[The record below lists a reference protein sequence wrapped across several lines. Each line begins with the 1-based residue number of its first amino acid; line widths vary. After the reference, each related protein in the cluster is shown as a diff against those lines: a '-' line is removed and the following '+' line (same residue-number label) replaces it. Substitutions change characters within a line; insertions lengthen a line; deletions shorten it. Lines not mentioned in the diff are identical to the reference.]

1 MLGRRCRTGLAR
13 VSPWTYTRAL
23 SDRPPLGDRPLRSFE
38 DWAELQ
44 LRRAEVGTLI
54 DIFSQ
59 YGSNRTQENTYKLR
73 DATRRPVPNAA
84 VSSLLAAGAHFGHAT
99 SRMNPNFMPYA
110 YGVRANATIID
121 LDHTVPLL
129 RRAANL
135 VRAVAYA
142 GGQILF
148 IGTRADLRQIVKTA
162 AGRIGKQGYY
172 ISDRWIPGTLTNTAE
187 LYTPQ
192 VAKEI
197 ITIPDLVILL
207 NPLSNITAIRECA
220 LAHVPT
226 IAIIDS
232 DADPRIVMYPIPAN
246 DESPQTAEIVAGI
259 LSIAGREGL
268 ALRMEE
274 EVMEEEDRQESDD
287 EDFWDM
293 VAEEKRSGTDD
304 GLQQEP
310 EDDDA
315 WLDEDSDE
323 DLNEGSEEN
332 MQAELEPTEADSRS
346 DEESGDDKRT
356 RKEPQGQRFDY

>member
-1 MLGRRCRTGLAR
+1 MLGRRCRVGLAR
-13 VSPWTYTRAL
+13 VPPWTSTRAL

-38 DWAELQ
+38 DWSELQ

-59 YGSNRTQENTYKLR
+59 YGSNRTQENSYKLR
-73 DATRRPVPNAA
+73 ETLRRPVPNAT

-110 YGVRANATIID
+110 YGVRANSTIID

-148 IGTRADLRQIVKTA
+148 IGTRADLRQIVKSA

-172 ISDRWIPGTLTNTAE
+172 ISDRWIPGTLTNTPE
-187 LYTPQ
+187 LYSPQ
-192 VAKEI
+192 VAKET
-197 ITIPDLVILL
+197 ITVPDLVILL

-220 LAHVPT
+220 LSHVPT

-274 EVMEEEDRQESDD
+274 DVEKEEAEQMEVDD
-287 EDFWDM
+287 TFWDM
-293 VAEEKRSGTDD
+293 VEMERNETEEASGDK
-304 GLQQEP
+304 EVS
-310 EDDDA
+310 
-315 WLDEDSDE
+315 EDSD
-323 DLNEGSEEN
+323 SEP
-332 MQAELEPTEADSRS
+332 APEPE
-346 DEESGDDKRT
+346 
-356 RKEPQGQRFDY
+356 GQRFDY

>member
-1 MLGRRCRTGLAR
+1 MLGHRCSRAR
-13 VSPWTYTRAL
+13 LPTAHWTSTRAL

-38 DWAELQ
+38 DWSELQ

-59 YGSNRTQENTYKLR
+59 YGSNRTQENSYKLR
-73 DATRRPVPNAA
+73 ETLRRPVPNAT

-110 YGVRANATIID
+110 YGVRANSTVID

-148 IGTRADLRQIVKTA
+148 IGTRADLRQIVKSA

-172 ISDRWIPGTLTNTAE
+172 ISDRWIPGTLTNTPE
-187 LYTPQ
+187 LYSPQ
-192 VAKEI
+192 VAAET
-197 ITIPDLVILL
+197 ITIPDLVVLL
-207 NPLSNITAIRECA
+207 NPLSNLTAIRECA
-220 LAHVPT
+220 RCHVPT
-226 IAIIDS
+226 IGIIDS

-268 ALRMEE
+268 ALRIEEDVMKEEADQADIDDSFWDRVEE
-274 EVMEEEDRQESDD
+274 ERAATGEE
-287 EDFWDM
+287 
-293 VAEEKRSGTDD
+293 
-304 GLQQEP
+304 
-310 EDDDA
+310 
-315 WLDEDSDE
+315 SDE
-323 DLNEGSEEN
+323 DAVGEERDRNLGGDEG
-332 MQAELEPTEADSRS
+332 QDYAPW
-346 DEESGDDKRT
+346 DKREMAVNGDGK
-356 RKEPQGQRFDY
+356 RRQGMHSNKQPQSQRFDY

>member
-1 MLGRRCRTGLAR
+1 MFCGRASSRSSVVPRLAR
-13 VSPWTYTRAL
+13 SFNDG
-23 SDRPPLGDRPLRSFE
+23 SQLGDKPLRSHS
-38 DWAELQ
+38 DWSALQ
-44 LRRAEVGTLI
+44 LKRAEVGTLI
-54 DIFSQ
+54 DMFAD
-59 YGSNRTQENTYKLR
+59 YGSNRTQQKTFRLR
-73 DATRRPVPNAA
+73 DTLRRPVPNAT
-84 VSSLLAAGAHFGHAT
+84 VSSLLAVGAHFGHAT

-110 YGVRANATIID
+110 YGVRANSTIID

-135 VRAVAYA
+135 VRAVAYE

-148 IGTRADLRQIVKTA
+148 IGTRPDLRQIVKSA

-187 LYTPQ
+187 LFSAE
-192 VAKEI
+192 VAKE
-197 ITIPDLVILL
+197 TLAVPDLVILL

-220 LAHVPT
+220 LTHIPT

-274 EVMEEEDRQESDD
+274 DLMEEESELANIDD
-287 EDFWDM
+287 QFWDR
-293 VAEEKRSGTDD
+293 VELGKSGANEEQDPEQDPDEREPAG
-304 GLQQEP
+304 QQ
-310 EDDDA
+310 
-315 WLDEDSDE
+315 
-323 DLNEGSEEN
+323 
-332 MQAELEPTEADSRS
+332 
-346 DEESGDDKRT
+346 
-356 RKEPQGQRFDY
+356 FDY